1 MSKTNINK
9 NTLNKP
15 KPNKLSE
22 SLFERP
28 LLTYQDMLSRKDIE
42 GQLLDYEKVSN
53 LEDVPVGT
61 HIRYFE
67 SKDGELKY
75 RVGGILT
82 IKTGLPAYIILS
94 NGKVSWSVQVSPCIF
109 FRRITI
115 RETKLVYEKIIESKD
130 YELDE
135 LRNYIKELKKE
146 ILQLKNTNSKKK

>member
-1 MSKTNINK
+1 MSKTNIK
-9 NTLNKP
+9 KA

-28 LLTYQDMLSRKDIE
+28 LLTYQDMLTRKDIE

-82 IKTGLPAYIILS
+82 IKTGLPAYIILA
-94 NGKVSWSVQVSPCIF
+94 NGKVSWSVQVDPCIF

-115 RETKLVYEKIIESKD
+115 RETKLAYEKIIESKD

-146 ILQLKNTNSKKK
+146 IVQLKKNKKNINL

>member
-1 MSKTNINK
+1 MSKTNKNK
-9 NTLNKP
+9 NNSHM
-15 KPNKLSE
+15 PNKLSE

-28 LLTYQDMLSRKDIE
+28 LLTYQDMLTRKDIE
-42 GQLLDYEKVSN
+42 GQLLDYEKVTN

-67 SKDGELKY
+67 SKNSELKY

-94 NGKVSWSVQVSPCIF
+94 NGKVSWSVQVKSSIF

-115 RETKLVYEKIIESKD
+115 RETKLVYEKILESKD
-130 YELDE
+130 MELEE
-135 LRNYIKELKKE
+135 LRNYVKELKKE
-146 ILQLKNTNSKKK
+146 IVHLKKINK